1 MTNLNIEVYNLYVET
16 SLKVSQN
23 RLKANQWF
31 IAINGLVIGTDTVIN
46 SALLLLFGIL
56 VNFLWINMISSYK
69 KLNSAKFKV
78 IHELEENLPYPCFKK
93 EEEFYKSMGRSD
105 FSIIEKYIP
114 RLLITIYSVAFL
126 YEFLYKGTISFI
138 NMLIDCGFN
147 PDLFWS
153 KYIMVG

>member
-1 MTNLNIEVYNLYVET
+1 MTNLDIEIYKLYVET

-46 SALLLLFGIL
+46 SLLLLLFGIL
-56 VNFLWINMISSYK
+56 VNFLWINMIASYK

-78 IHELEENLPYPCFKK
+78 IHELEENLPYQCFKK

-114 RLLITIYSVAFL
+114 WLLITMYFLAFV
-126 YEFLYKGTISFI
+126 YEFLVKGMAHFCH
-138 NMLIDCGFN
+138 MLLRCGFCHIF
-147 PDLFWS
+147 L
-153 KYIMVG
+153 